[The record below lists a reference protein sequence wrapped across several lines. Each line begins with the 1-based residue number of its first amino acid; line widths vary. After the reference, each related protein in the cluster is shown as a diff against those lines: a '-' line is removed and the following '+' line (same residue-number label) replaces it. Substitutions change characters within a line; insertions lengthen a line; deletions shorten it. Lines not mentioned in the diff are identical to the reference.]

1 MLHLLRPLSNASHA
15 CLFSSDLPRFASG
28 KLICSLAP
36 VGSPGALYRLGYTH
50 TRTEFSHSQ
59 NELIRAHAVPDRS
72 LPAVTQRVVSRLNS
86 RVAAGPGVQ
95 IYRLG
100 RSCMSFD
107 SGKVTTFTN
116 PGN

>member
-1 MLHLLRPLSNASHA
+1 MLHLLRPLSNA

-28 KLICSLAP
+28 KLIGSLAP

-72 LPAVTQRVVSRLNS
+72 LPAVTQRVVSR
-86 RVAAGPGVQ
+86 P
-95 IYRLG
+95 
-100 RSCMSFD
+100 
-107 SGKVTTFTN
+107 
-116 PGN
+116 